1 MVLLARLLMVVAIAI
16 VLFDPQAALA
26 QQKQPT
32 AVGSGGAA
40 ASVDLAGTQAA
51 IRTLRQG
58 GNAVDAAVAAAGV
71 LGVTEPFSCG
81 IGGGGFMVI
90 RTSKGKITTIDG
102 REESPRSMRPD
113 SFWANGAPLA
123 FDAGRYSGMS
133 AGIPGTPATWQRA
146 LDRYG
151 TWSLARALR
160 PGIRVASDGF
170 TVDQTFFD
178 QTTPNIDWF
187 NDIPSTA
194 AIYLDPDGTPR
205 DVGTTLQNPDLA
217 RTYRLLGREGV
228 DAFYRGEL
236 ASAMANASQ
245 HPPKAADANHAWRPG
260 LMTTD
265 DLRRYRA
272 IERAATRSSYRGLD
286 IWGMGPPSSGGSTVG
301 EALNI
306 LEGYRASPRDRV
318 RALHLMLEA
327 SRFTFADRNAYLADP
342 DFFEVPLAG
351 LLSDS
356 FAAERRA
363 LIDETTPPRARSR
376 PATRTT
382 TRRSDGKPPPR
393 QRHDQPPAPVH
404 HPPRGLGQQGQR
416 RLLHVH
422 DRVDGRQR
430 DRRARLRLPH
440 EQRADRLQLRLAH
453 APEPLRRRQAPAQLD
468 EPDDHHARRAAV
480 HGGRLAGRLDDPGH
494 GPPDPARRLDLGT
507 TLPRR
512 SRARALTSGTRATDT
527 AEPAFINSPEGQA
540 LTALRAHLHHRC
552 PRSARPPASS
562 SYRRPDPRRGGA
574 GAPRRRQRG
583 GRRAMSRHLAPI
595 RC

>member
-81 IGGGGFMVI
+81 VGGGGFMVI

-113 SFWANGAPLA
+113 SFWENGAPLA

-236 ASAMANASQ
+236 ASAMAEASQ

-306 LEGYRASPRDRV
+306 LEGYQGLAARPRAGAPPPARV
-318 RALHLMLEA
+318 VALHVRRPQRL
-327 SRFTFADRNAYLADP
+327 P
-342 DFFEVPLAG
+342 GGPG
-351 LLSDS
+351 LLRG
-356 FAAERRA
+356 AARRPPLRQLRRRA
-363 LIDETTPPRARSR
+363 ARADQGARPPPARWR

-382 TRRSDGKPPPR
+382 TRRRTASPAAAARRSATRASPPPTSSSR
-393 QRHDQPPAPVH
+393 TA
-404 HPPRGLGQQGQR
+404 
-416 RLLHVH
+416 
-422 DRVDGRQR
+422 
-430 DRRARLRLPH
+430 RATSCPTRSRSS
-440 EQRADRLQLRLAH
+440 
-453 APEPLRRRQAPAQLD
+453 
-468 EPDDHHARRAAV
+468 RRAAT
-480 HGGRLAGRLDDPGH
+480 RSSC
-494 GPPDPARRLDLGT
+494 PAT
-507 TLPRR
+507 
-512 SRARALTSGTRATDT
+512 
-527 AEPAFINSPEGQA
+527 
-540 LTALRAHLHHRC
+540 
-552 PRSARPPASS
+552 ASS
-562 SYRRPDPRRGGA
+562 
-574 GAPRRRQRG
+574 
-583 GRRAMSRHLAPI
+583 
-595 RC
+595 